1 MSSSKRLDVLL
12 QATAAATADSFA
24 FYALG
29 MEYKSLGRVD
39 EAITTFQRLRAKD
52 PLYLPMYMM
61 CGTMLASRS
70 DRGAAREWLGAG
82 LALARKQN
90 NQHAANELEAALAT
104 IEP

>member
-12 QATAAATADSFA
+12 RATEAPLADSFA

-29 MEYKSLGRVD
+29 MEYRSLGRVE
-39 EAITTFQRLRAKD
+39 EAITTFQKLRAKD
-52 PLYLPMYMM
+52 PAYLPMYMM

-90 NQHAANELEAALAT
+90 NEHAASELEAALAT
-104 IEP
+104 IDP